1 MIFKWSMERLF
12 TAGIGFYK
20 FWERFYVNTQKAIR
34 KAGRNPGVEDVLK
47 DYDEF
52 LEKQKISKQKDNEQ
66 MFFPRDMQ
74 WVHLTNGIGFIWF
87 LYVSIVGGIAIDD
100 EGVLRPFSINFI
112 WWVIALLLT
121 IIMLKAASIR
131 GSKIDTGHV
140 RGYVAPKGAVEV
152 YELNFDQVK
161 QAFICKKTNQPYTGL
176 VFLVW
181 NEIIKEWGVSVGKL
195 HGLWIEYY
203 ANGDKKAEIEYN
215 KGEQISAKHWNG
227 LGELVD
233 SEEEALK
240 VPPKPSSAFLRT

>member
-12 TAGIGFYK
+12 NAGIGFYK

-34 KAGRNPGVEDVLK
+34 KVGRNPGVEDVLK

-121 IIMLKAASIR
+121 IMMLKAVSIR

-152 YELNFDQVK
+152 YELNFDQVT

-176 VFLVW
+176 VFLVS
-181 NEIIKEWGVSVGKL
+181 NEIIKEWGVSFGKL